1 MKIKLQ
7 QAADI
12 LQKADNILVLSH
24 KSPDG
29 DTLGS
34 ASALCTALQRMDKH
48 VRFACSDPGSPQI

>member
-29 DTLGS
+29 DT
-34 ASALCTALQRMDKH
+34 AWFCFCALYGITEN
-48 VRFACSDPGSPQI
+48 G